1 MSSRWAP
8 NPDIRPGRSVICS
21 LHHRLDP
28 QRRDVLN
35 GEMLDAC
42 ERIMR
47 GLCAEMGA
55 ELREFNGD
63 NDHVR
68 LLVRYPPK
76 LPVSTLVNRLKGVS
90 AHYLRKKFTGRVSQ
104 HLIHGHL

>member
-1 MSSRWAP
+1 M
-8 NPDIRPGRSVICS
+8 RPATVQMLFVTRY
-21 LHHRLDP
+21 
-28 QRRDVLN
+28 RRDVLD

-42 ERIMR
+42 ERIML
-47 GLCAEMGA
+47 GLFAEMGA
-55 ELREFNGD
+55 ELREFNGE
-63 NDHVR
+63 NDHVH
-68 LLVRYPPK
+68 LLVHYPPK